1 MASFLTQKDVD
12 EYGRELIDL
21 TQRAA
26 AEVVAPQLAQIHEDN
41 AMLRQR
47 LAQEA
52 RYRLDQQVA
61 AAIPDYKTIDRDPRW
76 HQWLLSIDPLSGQQ
90 RQVLLNQAI
99 AEGQAARVIG
109 FFKGWQREA
118 GADTGDAT
126 AARQQPS
133 RRVPMWSTGQRIYSR
148 AEIQRLYRHHAMG
161 AYKDREAEW
170 ARQEADIIAA
180 GREGRIANP
189 EAVGVK

>member
-1 MASFLTQKDVD
+1 MTANYLTDQDVQN
-12 EYGRELIDL
+12 YGSELIDL

-26 AEVVAPQLAQIHEDN
+26 AQALTPTLVQIQQDN
-41 AMLRQR
+41 AELRQR
-47 LAQEA
+47 LAIEA
-52 RYRLDQQVA
+52 RHRLDAQVA
-61 AAIPDYKTIDRDPRW
+61 AAVPNYREIDRDPRW
-76 HQWLLSIDPLSGQQ
+76 HQWLLSVDALSGQQ

-99 AEGQAARVIG
+99 AESNATRVIG

-118 GADTGDAT
+118 GADAGQ
-126 AARQQPS
+126 AAQQPS
-133 RRVPMWSTGQRIYSR
+133 RRMPMWSTGQRTYTR